1 MTTSSVKPT
10 TDVKDLARYGGTLCL
25 DFINSVDWRL
35 GGDPVEYIH
44 SYGDLLRW
52 NALAGVLSGS
62 ESTRLAKSVNRHTA
76 GRAYRYAISVREAM
90 YRVIFAHMHKRT
102 PSDSDMTLLNRIVS
116 EARANERFDYEEGAF
131 TSSWPSG
138 DHPNRPLWTV
148 ALSFAHLLE
157 SGDYTRV
164 AQCGGPEC
172 GWFFL
177 DTSKNHKR
185 RWCSMEG
192 CGNRAK
198 ANRHYARV
206 RVQG

>member
-1 MTTSSVKPT
+1 MTTSSVKSL
-10 TDVKDLARYGGTLCL
+10 TDVGDLPRYGGTLCL

-35 GGDPVEYIH
+35 AGNPVEYIH
-44 SYGDLLRW
+44 SYGDLLKW
-52 NALAGVLSGS
+52 TALAGVLSDS
-62 ESTRLAKSVNRHTA
+62 ESTRLAKRVKRDSA
-76 GRAYRYAISVREAM
+76 GREYRNAISVREAM
-90 YRVIFAHMHKRT
+90 YRVVFAHVHKRT
-102 PSDSDMTLLNRIVS
+102 PGDSDMALLNRLVS
-116 EARANERFDYEEGAF
+116 EARASERFEYKKGAF
-131 TSSWPSG
+131 ISLWVSG
-138 DHPNRPLWTV
+138 DHANRPLWSV

-157 SGDYTRV
+157 SGDYTRI

-185 RWCSMEG
+185 HWCSMEG

-198 ANRHYARV
+198 ANRHYARA